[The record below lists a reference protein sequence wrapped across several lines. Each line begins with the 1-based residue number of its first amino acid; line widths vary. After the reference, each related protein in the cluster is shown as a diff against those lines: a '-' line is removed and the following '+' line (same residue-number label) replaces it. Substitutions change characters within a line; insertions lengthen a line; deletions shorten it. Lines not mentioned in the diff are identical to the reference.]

1 MLAASIRAR
10 AMPLCASLGTPRR
23 TSDLL
28 RPHIIS
34 RSKALLNPRLAHHRT
49 TFRLYTTSSPP
60 SRNASA
66 SPPRSTP
73 QRQPLLSR
81 FLPTLFTSSSLKDN
95 SSTSSFKKIVSLARP
110 ERRPLLIAVGLLL
123 VSSSVSLSIPFTV
136 GKLIDFFTSSNPVRV
151 SCLVSV

>member
-10 AMPLCASLGTPRR
+10 ALPLCATLGTPRR
-23 TSDLL
+23 TLDFL
-28 RPHIIS
+28 RPHILS
-34 RSKALLNPRLAHHRT
+34 HSKALLNPSLSHRRT
-49 TFRLYTTSSPP
+49 TFRLYATSSPP

-66 SPPRSTP
+66 SPPRSTH
-73 QRQPLLSR
+73 RQPLLSR
-81 FLPTLFTSSSLKDN
+81 FLPTLFTSSSLKDH